1 MNLRI
6 PGPTPVPDSVLK
18 AMAQDMINH
27 RGPEFSVLLQRITAK
42 LKAVFQTEN
51 DLFILTGSGTGAME
65 AAVVNVLYP
74 GERVLV
80 AANGFFGERFADVAR
95 AFGADVVP
103 LGFPWGA
110 AVDASA
116 VDTALARDPSIT
128 TVFVTHNET
137 STGITNDLGAIARV
151 VKARDRLLVVDAVS
165 SLGAIDLPVDKWGC
179 DVVLTCSQKA
189 WMVPPG
195 LAFVSVSPR
204 AWEAA
209 KKAKLPRYYWDFA
222 QAKKFLEHHQ
232 TPATPAVS
240 LMFALDKA
248 LDLMEAEGIQNVF
261 RRHERIGEYTRREIV
276 GMGLGLLA
284 ADVKYASNTVTAVN
298 VPQNINGRELLR
310 VLRTEYDVVMAPG
323 QGPLTEKIIRV
334 THLGYVN
341 EMEMEQALR
350 SLREALLRLGFAP
363 GRLERAVS

>member
-51 DLFILTGSGTGAME
+51 DLFILTGSGTGVME
-65 AAVVNVLYP
+65 AAVVNVLSP

-80 AANGFFGERFADVAR
+80 AANGFFGDRFADIAR
-95 AFGADVVP
+95 TFGADVVAMN
-103 LGFPWGA
+103 FPWGA
-110 AVDASA
+110 AVDAAA

-137 STGITNDLGAIARV
+137 STGITNDLEAIARV
-151 VKARDRLLVVDAVS
+151 VKARDRLFVVDAVS
-165 SLGAIDLPVDKWGC
+165 SLGAIDLPVDRWGC

-204 AWEAA
+204 A
-209 KKAKLPRYYWDFA
+209 
-222 QAKKFLEHHQ
+222 
-232 TPATPAVS
+232 
-240 LMFALDKA
+240 
-248 LDLMEAEGIQNVF
+248 
-261 RRHERIGEYTRREIV
+261 
-276 GMGLGLLA
+276 
-284 ADVKYASNTVTAVN
+284 
-298 VPQNINGRELLR
+298 
-310 VLRTEYDVVMAPG
+310 
-323 QGPLTEKIIRV
+323 
-334 THLGYVN
+334 
-341 EMEMEQALR
+341 
-350 SLREALLRLGFAP
+350 
-363 GRLERAVS
+363 